1 MTSPSNRVPNTPDA
15 TINSSDTVLIG
26 SNITPIPSP
35 PLSEFQIPQIWKH
48 VFEEF
53 LGYPADTPIG
63 YSLNQWVKFQ
73 RIRDMEDFILWKKD
87 DFEPNKESMGYNSSS
102 IEDGL
107 IDKYLSV
114 NTIKQL
120 FNVWKFTVK
129 AFKDGD
135 LDEEG
140 ISTTIADEYFIDY
153 SKKDFKRF
161 VLFDEPDEYDSPATT
176 STPRSTPKTPPAHE
190 TSITSQQLLTFKKGI
205 KRDITEYPIIKDD
218 TYFNGF
224 HRTVS
229 ITTRSHDCEDILNPE
244 FRPLNKPDSIELF
257 NHKQIFMYKVF
268 NRSLQSD
275 MGKTIVRKY
284 AKTLDAQQVWSE
296 YLNHMTT
303 SSKGKAERR
312 KLHQYVSTTT
322 LDNSYKGSTE
332 QFVLH
337 FHEQFRLLDEVSSEN
352 EIIPPTLKLI
362 LLQNAVSKV
371 DQLSIVE
378 TLEEYN
384 SLHPSKITKETMTY
398 DIYLGLL
405 TNACIRFDNK
415 RKQKSD
421 QSRMAYQS
429 YIESYNPFPPTNQE
443 IDIFQSQQRNHMMQ
457 VNIDTP
463 AEQFYSVN
471 STNFNRTPPSNH
483 LIPRKPMGNS
493 QQPKKHYDGP
503 VFLPAHIYKMLPKE
517 VVKAL
522 KDYNEMAIKKYKARQ
537 IQQHRRDHDTDGNS
551 ESNGIGFTSGKF
563 GASGESDTSGDLG
576 ASGNFGASGENYT
589 SGVNFGSGEQEDG
602 GKAETEQ
609 EFHQAYGVEQDLM
622 EQFIDQIPDS
632 YNINMCK
639 IYHISKHKSST
650 IGSLIDRGANGGLA
664 GGDVRVL
671 SYTGRTVSVTGIDN
685 HALPGL
691 EIVTCATLLNTDKG
705 KVILIMNEYAHYGR
719 GNTIHSPGQIE
730 WFKNKCDDK
739 SVKVGGKQVIQ
750 FLDGYIAPLEC
761 KSGLIYLPILG
772 PPTDADMEKYP
783 HILLT
788 GPHEW
793 DPSVL
798 DHSHPDMNDNP
809 IPQIEEKENFLHD
822 ARIDQFGDYKHR
834 SIQLHIQQHSH
845 TKQNVDFEKLR
856 PFFGWVQPDVIK
868 RTFDKSTQWAV
879 AITRFPMRK
888 HIKSRF
894 PALNITRRNE
904 PVATDT
910 IFSDTP
916 AIDSGVK
923 IAQIFIGKDTLV
935 ADIYPMR
942 SEKQF
947 VNTLEDNIRNR
958 GAMHK
963 LISDY
968 AKVEISNKVQDI
980 LRMYHIKDWQ
990 SEPYHQNQ
998 NSAEGRYRTIKAW
1011 TNTIMNR
1018 TGSPAN
1024 YWLLCMTYVCY
1035 LLNHMS
1041 CASLNGEIPLT
1052 KLYGVTPDISILLIY
1067 TFNQSV
1073 FYASHNQDFPSAS
1086 EEKLA
1091 VWVGFGEHVGDAL
1104 THKLLDLTSSKIVY
1118 RSAVRPNSQRHPNKR
1133 ICPEVGENSTPNK
1146 PIQFVK
1152 SRQDKDNTSSHI
1164 PMAQYDPSSLIGR
1177 TFLMPKNEKGEILRA
1192 KIKQQII
1199 EITQKLDEADDNRA
1213 DNINFLLDVGQGR
1226 SEMILSYNQILD
1238 YLEQDN
1244 QDETHFKFRNIL
1256 GHEGPLDKDN
1266 PDYKGSIYNVQVE
1279 WENGEITFEPLSII
1293 AADDPVTCAMYAL
1306 DNKLLHLPGW
1316 KRFKHIAKNQKV
1328 LARAINQTKIRQ
1340 VRRSDT
1346 FQFGHLV
1353 PRDYTHALE
1362 IDKSNGNSKW
1372 YDATQLEMNQIND
1385 YQVFKDYGKAQL
1397 CPKNR
1402 KATNGPK
1409 NYQQIRVRL
1418 IFAVKHDGRHKA
1430 RLVAGGHLT
1439 PEPVESIYSGV
1450 VSLRSLRITI
1460 FLSVLNKLELWGA
1473 DIGNAYL
1480 EATTDEKVF
1489 IVAGPEFEELQ
1500 GHILIIYKALYGLKS
1515 SGLRWSQKLHDIMI
1529 DIGFQPSRA
1538 DPCVWLRPNVKE
1550 NHYEYIAIYVDDLLI
1565 AMKEPKTFID
1575 ILKSKYK
1582 LKIKGDGPLTY
1593 HLGCDYTTD
1602 PDGTLLATPR
1612 KYINKILDSFS
1623 KMYPD
1628 EKYINIKSPLDKNDH
1643 PELDNTE
1650 LVDHKEIQKYM
1661 SMIGQLQWAISLGR
1675 FDIQVHTMSMS
1686 RFRLA
1691 PRKGHIERLKRMYSY
1706 LNKTKQYGIRFRTEV
1721 PDLSHLQ
1728 EISPDWARSVYGNV
1742 KEEIPSDAPTPLGK
1756 TVYSFTF
1763 FDANLYHD
1771 KVTGRSVTAILHYLN
1786 STPSDWYSK
1795 KQATVENATY
1805 GSEFVAAKTASE
1817 QIIDLRT
1824 TLRYLGVPIH
1834 EKSYMF
1840 GDNQAV
1846 ITSSTVP
1853 HSLLSKRHNA
1863 LAYHKVRECLAA
1875 GITSLHWSN
1884 SELNWSDILSKHWEF
1899 SKVFHLL
1906 RKLFDHQGKL
1916 NILED
1921 PSQDGE

>member
-1 MTSPSNRVPNTPDA
+1 MTSPSNRIPNTPDD
-15 TINSSDTVLIG
+15 TINSSDTILLG
-26 SNITPIPSP
+26 TNITPTAPPS
-35 PLSEFQIPQIWKH
+35 SEFQIPHIWKH

-53 LGYPADTPIG
+53 LGYPPDTPIG
-63 YSLNQWVKFQ
+63 YSLQLWVKYQ
-73 RIRDMEDFILWKKD
+73 QIRDMEDFILWKKE
-87 DFEPNKESMGYNSSS
+87 DFEPNKASMGYNSTS
-102 IEDGL
+102 IENGA

-114 NTIKQL
+114 NTTKQL

-129 AFKDGD
+129 SFRDGD

-140 ISTTIADEYFIDY
+140 ISTTIADEYFIEY
-153 SKKDFKRF
+153 TKRDFKMF
-161 VLFDEPDEYDSPATT
+161 VLFDEPDAHDSPPTPSPPRIANKTTPAT
-176 STPRSTPKTPPAHE
+176 E

-205 KRDITEYPIIKDD
+205 KRDINEYPIIKDD

-229 ITTRSHDCEDILNPE
+229 ITTRSHDCEDIINPS
-244 FRPLNKPDSIELF
+244 FRPLNKPDCMELF

-275 MGKTIVRKY
+275 MGKTIVRKH
-284 AKTLDAQQVWSE
+284 AKTLDAQKVWSE
-296 YLNHMTT
+296 YLNHMTN

-337 FHEQFRLLDEVSSEN
+337 FHEQFRLLDEVSSES
-352 EIIPPTLKLI
+352 EIIPPTLRLI

-371 DQLSIVE
+371 EQLSIVE

-384 SLHPSKITKETMTY
+384 SLHPGQITKDNLTY

-405 TNACIRFDNK
+405 TNACIRLDNK

-421 QSRMAYQS
+421 QSRMTYQS
-429 YIESYNPFPPTNQE
+429 YIESQHPYQHHDQE
-443 IDIFQSQQRNHMMQ
+443 IDIFQSHQRNQMMQ

-463 AEQFYSVN
+463 ADQFYSVN
-471 STNFNRTPPSNH
+471 STNFNRSPPTHH
-483 LIPRKPMGNS
+483 LVPRKPMGNNNK
-493 QQPKKHYDGP
+493 PKKLYDGP
-503 VFLPAHIYKMLPKE
+503 VFLPAHIYKMLPDNI
-517 VVKAL
+517 VKSL
-522 KDYNEMAIKKYKARQ
+522 KDYNEQAIKKYKSRQ
-537 IQQHRRDHDTDGNS
+537 VKQHRQNS
-551 ESNGIGFTSGKF
+551 ELVDST
-563 GASGESDTSGDLG
+563 T
-576 ASGNFGASGENYT
+576 SGNFGTGEE
-589 SGVNFGSGEQEDG
+589 SEDTRYSNSVDNDIIG
-602 GKAETEQ
+602 TTEGDPEVPP
-609 EFHQAYGVEQDLM
+609 EFHHSYGIEHDLVS
-622 EQFIDQIPDS
+622 QFLDQIPDS
-632 YNINMCK
+632 YNINMCR
-639 IYHISKHKSST
+639 IYHISKHKSSSL
-650 IGSLIDRGANGGLA
+650 GSLIDRGANGGLA

-691 EIVTCATLLNTDKG
+691 EIVTCATLLNTNKG
-705 KVILIMNEYAHYGR
+705 KIILIMNEYAHYGR

-730 WFKNKCDDK
+730 WFKNTCDDK
-739 SVKVGGKQVIQ
+739 SVKVGGKQILHL
-750 FLDGYIAPLEC
+750 LDGYVAPLDC
-761 KSGLIYLPILG
+761 KGGLIYLPILG
-772 PPTDADMEKYP
+772 PPTDEDMEKYP
-783 HILLT
+783 HVLLT
-788 GPHEW
+788 SPHEW

-798 DHSHPDMNDNP
+798 DHSHLDIMEHP
-809 IPQIEEKENFLHD
+809 IPNLDDSNHHIHD
-822 ARIDQFGDYKHR
+822 ARIDQFGDYQHR
-834 SIQLHIQQHSH
+834 SIQLHTFQHQQNKHE
-845 TKQNVDFEKLR
+845 VDFEKLR

-868 RTFDKSTQWAV
+868 KTFDKSTQWAV

-894 PALNITRRNE
+894 PALNISRRSE

-923 IAQIFIGKDTLV
+923 IAQLFIGKHTLV

-947 VNTLEDNIRNR
+947 VNTLEDNIRKR
-958 GAMHK
+958 GAMDK

-968 AKVEISNKVQDI
+968 AKVEISYKVQDI

-998 NSAEGRYRTIKAW
+998 NPAEGRYRTIKAW

-1018 TGSPAN
+1018 TGAPAN

-1041 CASLNGEIPLT
+1041 CQSLNGEIPLT

-1104 THKLLDLTSSKIVY
+1104 THKLLDLNTSKIVY

-1133 ICPEVGENSTPNK
+1133 LCPEVGENSRPTK
-1146 PIQFVK
+1146 PIHFVK
-1152 SRQDKDNTSSHI
+1152 SRQDRDSTSGHI

-1177 TFLMPKNEKGEILRA
+1177 TFLLPKNETGEILRA
-1192 KIKQQII
+1192 QIKQQII
-1199 EITQKLDEADDNRA
+1199 EITSTLDETDDSRA
-1213 DNINFLLDVGQGR
+1213 DNINFLLDVGHGR

-1266 PDYKGSIYNVQVE
+1266 PEYKGSLYNVQVE

-1306 DNKLLHLPGW
+1306 DNKLLNLPGW

-1328 LARAINQTKIRQ
+1328 LARAINQSKIRQ
-1340 VRRSDT
+1340 VRRSDNY
-1346 FQFGHLV
+1346 QFGYLV
-1353 PRDYTHALE
+1353 PRDYTHAME
-1362 IDKSNGNSKW
+1362 IDKLNGNSKW

-1402 KATNGPK
+1402 KAINGPK

-1460 FLSVLNKLELWGA
+1460 FLSVLNKLDLWGA

-1480 EATTDEKVF
+1480 EATTDEKVY

-1500 GHILIIYKALYGLKS
+1500 GHILVIQKALYGLKS

-1529 DIGFQPSRA
+1529 DIGFKPSKA
-1538 DPCVWLRPNVKE
+1538 DPCVWLKPNVEE

-1565 AMKEPKTFID
+1565 AMKNPKSFID
-1575 ILKSKYK
+1575 TLKSKYK

-1593 HLGCDYTTD
+1593 HLGCDYIKD

-1612 KYINKILDSFS
+1612 KYISKILDSFS

-1628 EKYINIKSPLDKNDH
+1628 EKFISIKSPLEKNDH
-1643 PELDNTE
+1643 PELDNSE
-1650 LVDHKEIQKYM
+1650 LVDHQEIQKYM

-1675 FDIQVHTMSMS
+1675 FDIQVHAMSMS

-1691 PRKGHIERLKRMYSY
+1691 PRKGHIERVKRMYSY
-1706 LNKTKQYGIRFRTEV
+1706 LNKTKQYGIRFRTDI

-1728 EISPDWARSVYGNV
+1728 EISPDWARSVYGDV
-1742 KEEIPSDAPTPLGK
+1742 KEEIPTDAPKQLGK
-1756 TVYSFTF
+1756 VVYSFTF

-1786 STPSDWYSK
+1786 STPADWYSK

-1817 QIIDLRT
+1817 QILDLRT

-1834 EKSYMF
+1834 NKSYMF
-1840 GDNQAV
+1840 GDNQSV

-1863 LAYHKVRECLAA
+1863 LAYHKVRECIAA
-1875 GITSLHWSN
+1875 GIISLHWSN
-1884 SELNWSDILSKHWEF
+1884 SELNWSDILSKHWEY

-1906 RKLFDHQGKL
+1906 RKVFDYQGKL
-1916 NILED
+1916 SILED